1 MCQHRVICYNKCA
14 TLVGMLMIVEAVYEW
29 RGGVGGAEEMYWKC
43 ILSNFSVNL
52 ELLLKMKSIK
62 KKDF

>member
-1 MCQHRVICYNKCA
+1 
-14 TLVGMLMIVEAVYEW
+14 MLMIVEAVYEW
-29 RGGVGGAEEMYWKC
+29 RGGGAEEIYWKC

-62 KKDF
+62 KKISEL